1 MPMAQE
7 VNQQQSAGNL
17 SNRTSN
23 SNQQNSQS
31 NTGKNAS
38 TQRSNNSGR
47 KILKDQIN
55 SQVVV
60 IMSLLV
66 LHRKKIHLIWQR

>member
-1 MPMAQE
+1 MLQLKE
-7 VNQQQSAGNL
+7 VIIL
-17 SNRTSN
+17 EE
-23 SNQQNSQS
+23 
-31 NTGKNAS
+31 
-38 TQRSNNSGR
+38 